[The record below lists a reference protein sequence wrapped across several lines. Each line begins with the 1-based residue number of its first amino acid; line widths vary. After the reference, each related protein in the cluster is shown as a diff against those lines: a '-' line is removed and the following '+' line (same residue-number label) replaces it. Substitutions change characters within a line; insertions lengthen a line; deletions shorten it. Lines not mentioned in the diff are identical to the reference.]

1 MPSTDDQ
8 AGFRKPTEAEIKL
21 AESLRRRQSTTSPEV
36 DEIWAN
42 LPITPYHRKLNP
54 FARADRGVTFEPNPD
69 RSITYRLDG
78 DVLVRGDGRAMDF
91 VGSPSP
97 ERLRTALAI
106 AAKTYGSPLM
116 LTGPPAFTA
125 RALSVAVDLGIAVAN
140 QELQL
145 IQEHMRAARGLEPTP
160 TPPTPTAEEEVAPEI
175 GRDDVRGVERDRA
188 ARTPAT
194 APAAAD
200 QPLIVSREPAG
211 PVDRENAA
219 LAQELIAAINERPS
233 WDTVHET
240 LEAHGLI
247 YAEFFGHND
256 KGGYRGGGLWT
267 PDQEWYARPSD
278 IDGALG
284 IGALEKVLGKFT
296 GETIDLDA
304 RNQTAVPTKS
314 PQTTTPGPPADR
326 QPAAQADALVRKDP
340 RFDPSEALQPTPGST
355 VSGELV
361 AYGEKAAYLATAE
374 GHTVEVPL
382 AAAVG
387 KELGAA
393 VTAEIAGKSRRARPS
408 QSAAGETAE
417 PALGGR
423 RRR

>member
-1 MPSTDDQ
+1 MMPSTDDP

-42 LPITPYHRKLNP
+42 LPITPYYRKLNP

-78 DVLVRGDGRAMDF
+78 DVLVRGDGRSMDF

-140 QELQL
+140 PELQL
-145 IQEHMRAARGLEPTP
+145 IQEHMRAARGLEPTATSP
-160 TPPTPTAEEEVAPEI
+160 MPAAEDEVAPEVDR
-175 GRDDVRGVERDRA
+175 GDARGVERDRVA
-188 ARTPAT
+188 STPAT

-211 PVDRENAA
+211 PGDRENAA
-219 LAQELIAAINERPS
+219 LARELIAAINERPS

-256 KGGYRGGGLWT
+256 KGQYRGGGLWT

-296 GETIDLDA
+296 GESIDLGDTRTPPPA
-304 RNQTAVPTKS
+304 QTKP
-314 PQTTTPGPPADR
+314 TPGQPPDR
-326 QPAAQADALVRKDP
+326 LPAAEAGTLVRKDP
-340 RFDPSEALQPTPGST
+340 RFDPAEALLPAPGST

-361 AYGEKAAYLATAE
+361 AYGEIAAYLATAE

-382 AAAVG
+382 AAALG
-387 KELGAA
+387 MELGDA
-393 VTAEIAGKSRRARPS
+393 VTAEIGPKTRVAR
-408 QSAAGETAE
+408 QSPQAANTSE